1 VPKKGGYDLSFL
13 DQVEDLQN
21 ISPQAIAKI
30 KTPVKAS
37 PKRNSPPTAKG
48 NRSDMKEKDEPAPDQ
63 VCVSAL
69 ADGGGG
75 DNDAVSSV
83 GAPEKTDAVK
93 KVRKPIR
100 PRIARPVGAAV
111 KKDPFQVEFAFDPD
125 QDPFATRNKLAA
137 PSAVDSTPADNSAT
151 KRPMTVNEDQVAPD
165 AVFTDNNNAEND
177 ALSQSV
183 DKQHEEFR
191 PAGEVFQ
198 DACDLDFLMQHG
210 CGSSKEIAL
219 ARQSLFVKFDP
230 LVGGRA
236 SLLTSGS
243 AGSQSSVNETMV
255 VEEGHK
261 STASESLFL
270 FSPPNKQ
277 QQHQPQAQQHAVVHN
292 EAAAEL
298 YSVNDITGPCSLL
311 SLVDPLGS
319 GHFVS
324 DDMISMNEHREL
336 VKVQELLFQDKLL
349 QKERE
354 IQTKEKE
361 LAVFKGKLDA
371 TAEAQSQ
378 MRQIVGEYEKTI
390 SQLIAEK
397 EREKAGMEATLQA
410 TIKERD
416 QAIEDVKEVERAFSE
431 FHRMYERNRA
441 AAESL
446 HKNEETL
453 KKAMAAYQERLQQE
467 QHKYETLK
475 QHAAQKLEAAQQE
488 MENMK
493 RNLEAESSRI
503 KAVLKKTE
511 MRLSSVEMSLDQKTK
526 ENEEL
531 TKLCDELINKLGSS
545 GGR

>member
-1 VPKKGGYDLSFL
+1 
-13 DQVEDLQN
+13 
-21 ISPQAIAKI
+21 
-30 KTPVKAS
+30 
-37 PKRNSPPTAKG
+37 
-48 NRSDMKEKDEPAPDQ
+48 M
-63 VCVSAL
+63 
-69 ADGGGG
+69 
-75 DNDAVSSV
+75 
-83 GAPEKTDAVK
+83 
-93 KVRKPIR
+93 
-100 PRIARPVGAAV
+100 
-111 KKDPFQVEFAFDPD
+111 
-125 QDPFATRNKLAA
+125 
-137 PSAVDSTPADNSAT
+137 
-151 KRPMTVNEDQVAPD
+151 APD

-243 AGSQSSVNETMV
+243 TGSQSSVNEETMV

-292 EAAAEL
+292 EAAAAAEL

-361 LAVFKGKLDA
+361 LAAFKGKLDA

-378 MRQIVGEYEKTI
+378 MRYAQVLFYFKCYSLADWFYFYFARQIVGEYEKTI

-416 QAIEDVKEVERAFSE
+416 QAIEDVKVRDAFIFFYFLFFTSICWLWRLLRCVMIVRKWSEPSASFTACTNATGPLPRACTK
-431 FHRMYERNRA
+431 M
-441 AAESL
+441 
-446 HKNEETL
+446 
-453 KKAMAAYQERLQQE
+453 KKR
-467 QHKYETLK
+467 
-475 QHAAQKLEAAQQE
+475 
-488 MENMK
+488 
-493 RNLEAESSRI
+493 
-503 KAVLKKTE
+503 
-511 MRLSSVEMSLDQKTK
+511 
-526 ENEEL
+526 
-531 TKLCDELINKLGSS
+531 
-545 GGR
+545 